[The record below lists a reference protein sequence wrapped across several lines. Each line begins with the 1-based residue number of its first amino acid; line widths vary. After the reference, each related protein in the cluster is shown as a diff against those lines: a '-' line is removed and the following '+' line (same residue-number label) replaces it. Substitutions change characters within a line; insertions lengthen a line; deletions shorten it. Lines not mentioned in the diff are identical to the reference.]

1 MPTDSDYDVT
11 ALRIHLNELTASLD
25 HAIMEGDSF
34 ERVKN
39 LYMQIKEIECRLRV
53 LEWKAASGAR
63 REQER
68 KHNLRITNQ
77 RPLL

>member
-1 MPTDSDYDVT
+1 MATESDYDVT
-11 ALRIHLNELTASLD
+11 GLRIHLNELTASLD

-34 ERVKN
+34 ECVKN
-39 LYMQIKEIECRLRV
+39 IYMKIKEIECRLRV
-53 LEWKAASGAR
+53 LEWKAASGAK

-68 KHNLRITNQ
+68 RHNLRIINQ